1 VREWVRLGGRLPS
14 AEEVVQP
21 KRLLLQ
27 IHSDEELL
35 HNHLDTRVRNRPD
48 GIQQTPLSIFDL
60 TFYMKTG
67 HYKRKKN
74 SAHLHFNVLSHL
86 YLSSPVTFPFPT
98 VS

>member
-1 VREWVRLGGRLPS
+1 MLLVRCLLFAAVCARCAETGVREWVRLGERLPS

-48 GIQQTPLSIFDL
+48 GMQQ
-60 TFYMKTG
+60 
-67 HYKRKKN
+67 
-74 SAHLHFNVLSHL
+74 
-86 YLSSPVTFPFPT
+86 
-98 VS
+98 